1 MELQQLKYF
10 LLLAES
16 ENVTKAAASLHIAQ
30 PALSQSIKRL
40 EKELGVQLFQRTGR
54 RLHLNEAG
62 KFFEE
67 KVKPLMQTLDALPRQ
82 VQDIS
87 GMVKRTVRVSALSA
101 SQLSTEIII
110 AYRELHPEVNF
121 IAAQVF
127 DHNEWDI
134 CFTSVSTDIAAVEI
148 SSAKTANA
156 VSGGNTAGAAGGKAL
171 PSADGDTF
179 SISATP
185 GALASETAPSS
196 ASPGALASETA
207 PSSASPSALAGETA
221 PSSASPS
228 ARMAHTDALD
238 AHSTAA
244 FDEEIFLAVPRDKLS
259 KYQPV
264 DKLSSFADAP
274 FITFTGAKPFKAI
287 CDHLCAIAGF
297 TPHLAFQSDNPTAV
311 RNLIAAGLGVAFWP
325 SFSWGPLNSSQ
336 VELLHITAPICRR
349 RLLIRKSDV
358 VLPGSM
364 QEDFFRFAIDYIQ
377 KLRDE
382 ASAH

>member
-10 LLLAES
+10 LVLAKS

-40 EKELGVQLFQRTGR
+40 ETELGVQLFQRTGR

-62 KFFEE
+62 RFFEE
-67 KVKPLMQTLDALPRQ
+67 KVAPLMQTLDALPRQ

-121 IAAQVF
+121 VAAQVF
-127 DHNEWDI
+127 DNNEWDI
-134 CFTSVSTDIAAVEI
+134 CFTSVSTDIAAAEI

-156 VSGGNTAGAAGGKAL
+156 VSGGNTAAAAGGKAL

-185 GALASETAPSS
+185 GALAGETAPSS
-196 ASPGALASETA
+196 ASPC
-207 PSSASPSALAGETA
+207 ALAGETA

-228 ARMAHTDALD
+228 ARMTHTDALD
-238 AHSTAA
+238 AHSTAT

-264 DKLSSFADAP
+264 DKLASFADAP

-382 ASAH
+382 ASAR

>member
-127 DHNEWDI
+127 DNNEWDI
-134 CFTSVSTDIAAVEI
+134 CFTSVSTDIAAAEI

-156 VSGGNTAGAAGGKAL
+156 VSGGNTAAAAGGKAL

-179 SISATP
+179 S
-185 GALASETAPSS
+185 LS

-207 PSSASPSALAGETA
+207 PSSASPGALAGETA

-382 ASAH
+382 ASAR

>member
-10 LLLAES
+10 LVLAGI
-16 ENVTKAAASLHIAQ
+16 ENVTKAAESLNIAQ

-40 EKELGVQLFQRTGR
+40 EKELGVPLFERTGR

-121 IAAQVF
+121 IAAQVLT
-127 DHNEWDI
+127 DNAWDI
-134 CFTSVSTDIAAVEI
+134 CFTSVSADMTVNEASGNNTV
-148 SSAKTANA
+148 
-156 VSGGNTAGAAGGKAL
+156 VSV
-171 PSADGDTF
+171 DGMA
-179 SISATP
+179 SISA
-185 GALASETAPSS
+185 
-196 ASPGALASETA
+196 
-207 PSSASPSALAGETA
+207 AGETA
-221 PSSASPS
+221 PTSASP
-228 ARMAHTDALD
+228 AVRMPHMAS
-238 AHSTAA
+238 STAPQA
-244 FDEEIFLAVPRDKLS
+244 AVFDEEIFLAVPRDKLS

-264 DKLSSFADAP
+264 DKLASFADAP
-274 FITFTGAKPFKAI
+274 FITFTGAKPFKTI

-311 RNLIAAGLGVAFWP
+311 RNLISAGLGVAFWP
-325 SFSWGPLNSSQ
+325 SFSWGPVNSSR
-336 VELLHITAPICRR
+336 VKLLHISTPSCRR
-349 RLLIRKSDV
+349 KLLIQKSDA

-364 QEDFFRFAIDYIQ
+364 QEDFYRFAVDYVQ
-377 KLRDE
+377 KLHDE
-382 ASAH
+382 ASGR

>member
-10 LLLAES
+10 LVLAKI

-40 EKELGVQLFQRTGR
+40 EQEVGTQLFQRTGR

-62 KFFEE
+62 QFFEE

-127 DHNEWDI
+127 DNNEWDI
-134 CFTSVSTDIAAVEI
+134 CFTSVSADM
-148 SSAKTANA
+148 
-156 VSGGNTAGAAGGKAL
+156 TAGEAA
-171 PSADGDTF
+171 PT
-179 SISATP
+179 
-185 GALASETAPSS
+185 S
-196 ASPGALASETA
+196 AST
-207 PSSASPSALAGETA
+207 
-221 PSSASPS
+221 S
-228 ARMAHTDALD
+228 ARMTR
-238 AHSTAA
+238 TAA
-244 FDEEIFLAVPRDKLS
+244 PATHSMAVFDEEIFLAVPQDKLCN
-259 KYQPV
+259 YQPV
-264 DKLSSFADAP
+264 DKLASFADAP
-274 FITFTGAKPFKAI
+274 FITFTGAKPFKTI
-287 CDHLCAIAGF
+287 CDHLCSAAGF

-325 SFSWGPLNSSQ
+325 SFSWGPVNSSQ
-336 VELLHITAPICRR
+336 VKLLHISTPSCRR
-349 RLLIRKSDV
+349 RLLIQKSDA

-364 QEDFFRFAIDYIQ
+364 QEDFYRFAVEYVQ
-377 KLRDE
+377 RLRDE
-382 ASAH
+382 ASGR

>member
-121 IAAQVF
+121 VAAQVF
-127 DHNEWDI
+127 DNNEWDI
-134 CFTSVSTDIAAVEI
+134 CFTSVSTDVFAEEGSDDNTVV
-148 SSAKTANA
+148 SAGSTVSTSASGKTAL
-156 VSGGNTAGAAGGKAL
+156 T
-171 PSADGDTF
+171 
-179 SISATP
+179 
-185 GALASETAPSS
+185 S
-196 ASPGALASETA
+196 ASPAAQM
-207 PSSASPSALAGETA
+207 PRMVSSAAT
-221 PSSASPS
+221 
-228 ARMAHTDALD
+228 
-238 AHSTAA
+238 HSTAA

-264 DKLSSFADAP
+264 DKLASFADAP

-382 ASAH
+382 ASAR

>member
-121 IAAQVF
+121 VAAQVF
-127 DHNEWDI
+127 DNNEWDI
-134 CFTSVSTDIAAVEI
+134 CFTSVSTDIAAAEI

-156 VSGGNTAGAAGGKAL
+156 VSGGNTAAAAGGKAL

-179 SISATP
+179 SLSASIGT
-185 GALASETAPSS
+185 LAS
-196 ASPGALASETA
+196 
-207 PSSASPSALAGETA
+207 ETA

-264 DKLSSFADAP
+264 DKLASFADAP

-287 CDHLCAIAGF
+287 CDDLCAIAGF

-382 ASAH
+382 ASAR

>member
-10 LLLAES
+10 LVLAES
-16 ENVTKAAASLHIAQ
+16 ENVTKAAASLNIAQ

-40 EKELGVQLFQRTGR
+40 EKELGVPLFERTGR

-121 IAAQVF
+121 IAAQVLT
-127 DHNEWDI
+127 DNAWDI
-134 CFTSVSTDIAAVEI
+134 CFTSVSADMSVNEASGNNTV
-148 SSAKTANA
+148 
-156 VSGGNTAGAAGGKAL
+156 VSV
-171 PSADGDTF
+171 DGMA
-179 SISATP
+179 SISA
-185 GALASETAPSS
+185 
-196 ASPGALASETA
+196 
-207 PSSASPSALAGETA
+207 AGETA
-221 PSSASPS
+221 PTSASP
-228 ARMAHTDALD
+228 AVRMPHMAS
-238 AHSTAA
+238 STAPQA
-244 FDEEIFLAVPRDKLS
+244 AVFDEEIFLAVPRDKLS

-264 DKLSSFADAP
+264 DKLASFADAP
-274 FITFTGAKPFKAI
+274 FITFTGAKPFKTI

-311 RNLIAAGLGVAFWP
+311 RNLISAGLGVAFWP
-325 SFSWGPLNSSQ
+325 SFSWGPVNSSR
-336 VELLHITAPICRR
+336 VKLLHISTPSCRR
-349 RLLIRKSDV
+349 KLLIQKSDA

-364 QEDFFRFAIDYIQ
+364 QEDFYRFAVKYVQ
-377 KLRDE
+377 RLRDE
-382 ASAH
+382 ASGR

>member
-10 LLLAES
+10 LVLAGI
-16 ENVTKAAASLHIAQ
+16 ENVTKAAESLNIAQ

-40 EKELGVQLFQRTGR
+40 EKELGVPLFERSGR

-110 AYRELHPEVNF
+110 AYRELHPEANF

-127 DHNEWDI
+127 TDNEWDI
-134 CFTSVSTDIAAVEI
+134 CFTSVSADMAVNEASGSNTVVSVDEMTLAAAPHAAV
-148 SSAKTANA
+148 
-156 VSGGNTAGAAGGKAL
+156 
-171 PSADGDTF
+171 
-179 SISATP
+179 
-185 GALASETAPSS
+185 
-196 ASPGALASETA
+196 
-207 PSSASPSALAGETA
+207 
-221 PSSASPS
+221 
-228 ARMAHTDALD
+228 
-238 AHSTAA
+238 
-244 FDEEIFLAVPRDKLS
+244 FDEEIFLAVPQDKLS
-259 KYQPV
+259 NYQPA
-264 DKLSSFADAP
+264 DKLASFADAP

-287 CDHLCAIAGF
+287 CDRLCSAAGF

-325 SFSWGPLNSSQ
+325 SFSWGPLDSSQ
-336 VELLHITAPICRR
+336 IKLLHITAPSCRR
-349 RLLIRKSDV
+349 KLLIRKSNA

-364 QEDFFRFAIDYIQ
+364 QEDFYRFAVKYVQ
-377 KLRDE
+377 RLHDE
-382 ASAH
+382 ASSC

>member
-10 LLLAES
+10 LHLAES

-121 IAAQVF
+121 VAAQVF
-127 DHNEWDI
+127 DHNAWDV
-134 CFTSVSTDIAAVEI
+134 CFTSVSTDVFAEEASDDNTVV
-148 SSAKTANA
+148 SAGSTVSTSASGKTAL
-156 VSGGNTAGAAGGKAL
+156 T
-171 PSADGDTF
+171 
-179 SISATP
+179 
-185 GALASETAPSS
+185 S
-196 ASPGALASETA
+196 ASPAAQM
-207 PSSASPSALAGETA
+207 PHMVSSAAAQL
-221 PSSASPS
+221 
-228 ARMAHTDALD
+228 
-238 AHSTAA
+238 TAA
-244 FDEEIFLAVPRDKLS
+244 FDEEIFLAVPQDKLS
-259 KYQPV
+259 DYQPV
-264 DKLSSFADAP
+264 DQLASFADAP

-287 CDHLCAIAGF
+287 CDHLCALAGF

-325 SFSWGPLNSSQ
+325 SFSWGSLNSSR
-336 VELLHITAPICRR
+336 VELLHIAAPICRR
-349 RLLIRKSDV
+349 RLLIRKSDA
-358 VLPGSM
+358 VLPESM
-364 QEDFFRFAIDYIQ
+364 QEDFFRFAVDYVQ
-377 KLRDE
+377 RLRDE
-382 ASAH
+382 ARAR

>member
-10 LLLAES
+10 LVLAKS

-40 EKELGVQLFQRTGR
+40 ETELGVQLFQRTGR

-62 KFFEE
+62 RFFEE
-67 KVKPLMQTLDALPRQ
+67 KVAPLMQTLDALPRQ

-121 IAAQVF
+121 VAAQVF
-127 DHNEWDI
+127 DNNEWDI
-134 CFTSVSTDIAAVEI
+134 CFTSVSTDIAAAEI

-156 VSGGNTAGAAGGKAL
+156 VSGGNTAAAAGGKAL

-179 SISATP
+179 SISA
-185 GALASETAPSS
+185 
-196 ASPGALASETA
+196 SPG
-207 PSSASPSALAGETA
+207 ALAGETA

-228 ARMAHTDALD
+228 ARMAHMDALD
-238 AHSTAA
+238 AHSTAT

-264 DKLSSFADAP
+264 DKLASFADAP

-382 ASAH
+382 ASAR

>member
-10 LLLAES
+10 LVLARI
-16 ENVTKAAASLHIAQ
+16 ENVTKAAANLHIAQ

-40 EKELGVQLFQRTGR
+40 EKELGTQLFKRSGR

-62 KFFEE
+62 EFFEE
-67 KVKPLMQTLDALPRQ
+67 KVKPLIQTLDALPRQ

-127 DHNEWDI
+127 DNNEWDV
-134 CFTSVSTDIAAVEI
+134 CFTSVFADMTAEERSIDKI
-148 SSAKTANA
+148 SGS
-156 VSGGNTAGAAGGKAL
+156 V
-171 PSADGDTF
+171 
-179 SISATP
+179 
-185 GALASETAPSS
+185 
-196 ASPGALASETA
+196 
-207 PSSASPSALAGETA
+207 GETA
-221 PSSASPS
+221 PIVACPAAQMPRMASSAVP
-228 ARMAHTDALD
+228 
-238 AHSTAA
+238 STAV
-244 FDEEIFLAVPRDKLS
+244 FDEELFLAVPQSKLEDYHS
-259 KYQPV
+259 L
-264 DKLSSFADAP
+264 DNLASFENAP

-287 CDHLCAIAGF
+287 CDRLCALAGF

-336 VELLHITAPICRR
+336 VELLHIADPICRR
-349 RLLIRKSDV
+349 RLLIRKSDA

-364 QEDFFRFAIDYIQ
+364 QEDFYRFAVEYVQ
-377 KLRDE
+377 RLHEE
-382 ASAH
+382 ASSC